1 MNPLTSELAQ
11 AHICELRRDARRG
24 RRSAAD
30 RPSRRDRRAAR
41 AAHGHTFT
49 DHFVPISVGLF
60 RHI

>member
-11 AHICELRRDARRG
+11 AHICELRREARRG

-30 RPSRRDRRAAR
+30 RQSRRDRRLAR
-41 AAHGHTFT
+41 TAHRHGFT
-49 DHFVPISVGLF
+49 DRFVPISTGLF